1 MEDCI
6 FCKII
11 KGELPSFKIYESDD
25 VVSFLTIAP
34 MNEGHALVV
43 PKKHYENLFDTPE
56 DLLAEIISDEKKL
69 SITIKGSL
77 NSDGINIVQNNGV
90 SAGQEIMHY
99 HLHIIPRYEGDGLK
113 PWHGIQKTP
122 DEIRLVAEK
131 IKSAL

>member
-56 DLLAEIISDEKKL
+56 DLL
-69 SITIKGSL
+69 
-77 NSDGINIVQNNGV
+77 
-90 SAGQEIMHY
+90 
-99 HLHIIPRYEGDGLK
+99 
-113 PWHGIQKTP
+113 QKNC
-122 DEIRLVAEK
+122 L
-131 IKSAL
+131 